1 MNLLDKI
8 QQETARLPEH
18 LQKEILDF
26 VEFLSAKQTLEAF
39 VPMNKK
45 WEDFSLKSAMRGM
58 ESEDTSEYENISFK
72 EKWQ

>member
-26 VEFLSAKQTLEAF
+26 VEFLSAKQTPETFA
-39 VPMNKK
+39 PMSKK

-58 ESEDTSEYENISFK
+58 ENEDDSGYENISFK